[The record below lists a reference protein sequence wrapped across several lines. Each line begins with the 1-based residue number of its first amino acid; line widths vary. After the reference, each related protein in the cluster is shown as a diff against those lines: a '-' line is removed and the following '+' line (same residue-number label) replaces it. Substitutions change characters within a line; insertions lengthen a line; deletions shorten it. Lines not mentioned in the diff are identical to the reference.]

1 MGVESYMLDEGFE
14 LINTGGGCTAY
25 QKQLDD
31 ETSILI
37 TRKDDPSAPT
47 EINESITVGYYNIET
62 ENLIKKTDTTIKE
75 LQSQSTI
82 FSR

>member
-1 MGVESYMLDEGFE
+1 MDLESFMLDEGFKHT
-14 LINTGGGCTAY
+14 NTGGGCTAY

-31 ETSILI
+31 ETYILI

-47 EINESITVGYYNIET
+47 EMNEPITIGYYNIET
-62 ENLIKKTDTTIKE
+62 ENLIKTTTSTIKE
-75 LQSQSTI
+75 LQSQPTI